1 MPEFLKAA
9 MLNKDIIVIGTS
21 TGGIEA
27 LKVLVGGLPPD
38 LNASLF
44 IVLHMGPNGL
54 GILPEILKRSG
65 PLPAS
70 NARQG
75 ETIRPG
81 HIYVAPPDHHLLV
94 ESTGDVRLGRG
105 PKENRFRPAVDPLF
119 RSAAYAF
126 GPRVVGVVL
135 TGFLD
140 DGTAGLWS
148 IKERGGTAVVQN
160 PEEALAPS
168 MPRSAL
174 QHVSVD
180 HCVCLGDMAP
190 LLVELARTP
199 VMEKRAL
206 AVTKRLETEVKIAK
220 ENNALD
226 AGIIHWGEPSLYTC
240 PECHGV
246 LLEHKEGSN
255 VRFRCH
261 TGHAYSLEAL
271 LADFTERTEETLWN
285 AIRSMEETMLL
296 LRRMAVQMAEH
307 GHDQAVAALEQKMRE
322 AQQRA
327 DLVRQA
333 VMRHERSIN
342 LETGQPATES

>member
-1 MPEFLKAA
+1 
-9 MLNKDIIVIGTS
+9 VGTS

-27 LKVLVGGLPPD
+27 LKVLVGGLGPD

-54 GILPEILKRSG
+54 GVLPQILERSG

-70 NARQG
+70 NACQG
-75 ETIRPG
+75 EAFQPG
-81 HIYVAPPDHHLLV
+81 HIYVAPPDHHLLL
-94 ESTGDVRLGRG
+94 EPTGHVRLSRG

-140 DGTAGLWS
+140 DGTAGLWA

-160 PEEALAPS
+160 PDDALAPS

-174 QHVSVD
+174 QHVPVD
-180 HCVCLGDMAP
+180 HCVPLTEVAP

-199 VMEKRAL
+199 VQPKGAL
-206 AVTKRLETEVKIAK
+206 PVPKQLETELKIAK
-220 ENNALD
+220 ENNALE
-226 AGIIHWGEPSLYTC
+226 AGIIQWGEPSLYAC

-246 LLEHKEGSN
+246 LLELKEGSN

-261 TGHAYSLEAL
+261 TGHAYSLETL
-271 LADFTERTEETLWN
+271 LAEFAERTEETLWN
-285 AIRSMEETMLL
+285 AIRSMEETVLL
-296 LRRMAVQMAEH
+296 LRRMATQLAKH
-307 GHDQAVAALEQKMRE
+307 GHDQAAAALEQKMRE

-327 DLVRQA
+327 NLVRQA
-333 VMRHERSIN
+333 VMQHEKPTN
-342 LETGQPATES
+342 EQTGQPALQA